1 MKGFFICRYLMF
13 LVLGRTVLVIAHR
26 LSTIRDADTI
36 VVLSSKRKGNIMEIG
51 RHDELVRKQGEYYE
65 LYRRLEKDQ

>member
-1 MKGFFICRYLMF
+1 MKGFFISRYLMF

>member
-1 MKGFFICRYLMF
+1 MKGFFISRLLIF

>member
-36 VVLSSKRKGNIMEIG
+36 VVLSSKRKGNIVEIG